1 MTLAIWF
8 SSRKNSRVGPPKT
21 KLSIGS
27 VAQRQ
32 IGNTA
37 RPHLIF
43 TRRTHPIPRS
53 QKAWKL
59 EILSPK
65 NTACHGTVR
74 DRASQRNRPTFADII
89 TASGLL
95 LPRLPDVWPSWLG
108 ETALPSW
115 SSQLPH
121 LNSIWHT
128 NPQATCS
135 CHIRRCQASPN
146 KTFRVLAGSQSKL
159 DSQTND
165 WWLSLLRM
173 AATDLRRT
181 VDSAANSACFICL

>member
-1 MTLAIWF
+1 MQKLGTRLSEKWCDLGYLV
-8 SSRKNSRVGPPKT
+8 SSTNYSCGGPPKT
-21 KLSIGS
+21 KLSNES

-53 QKAWKL
+53 QQAWKL

-65 NTACHGTVR
+65 NTACQGTVR

-108 ETALPSW
+108 ETALPCGLTSG
-115 SSQLPH
+115 
-121 LNSIWHT
+121 
-128 NPQATCS
+128 
-135 CHIRRCQASPN
+135 RC
-146 KTFRVLAGSQSKL
+146 
-159 DSQTND
+159 
-165 WWLSLLRM
+165 M
-173 AATDLRRT
+173 YAACRSG
-181 VDSAANSACFICL
+181 VM